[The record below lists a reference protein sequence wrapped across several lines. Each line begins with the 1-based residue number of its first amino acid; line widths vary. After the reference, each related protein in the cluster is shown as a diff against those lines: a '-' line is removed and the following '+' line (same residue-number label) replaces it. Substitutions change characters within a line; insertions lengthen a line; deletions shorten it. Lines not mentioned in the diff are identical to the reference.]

1 MKLVLFDI
9 DGTIMDWPQEHKD
22 SFGVAAKKVFG
33 LKDFKM
39 VGGMGWTEQQ
49 IIMESLKA
57 VGFEEEDIKAKMP
70 EMMDAMVEY
79 FEREIANSKVN
90 VLPGAI
96 DFLKA
101 LDKEGVLMGCVTG
114 NLEKIARAKL
124 KKAGINKYL
133 KLGGFGSDH
142 ISRTELAKL
151 AIKRA
156 EENFGFVYGK
166 NVYSIG
172 DAPSDM
178 KAGREAGAYK
188 CIGVTKGIH
197 TEEQLREA
205 GADYVFPNLLDKEK
219 LLKIILQ

>member
-101 LDKEGVLMGCVTG
+101 WDKEGVLMGCVTG

-178 KAGREAGAYK
+178 KIMFFQIYW
-188 CIGVTKGIH
+188 TKKN
-197 TEEQLREA
+197 
-205 GADYVFPNLLDKEK
+205 Y
-219 LLKIILQ
+219 

>member
-33 LKDFKM
+33 LNDFKM

-49 IIMESLKA
+49 IITESLKA
-57 VGFEEEDIKAKMP
+57 AGLEEATIKAKMP
-70 EMMDAMVEY
+70 EIMDAMAEY
-79 FEREIANSKVN
+79 FEGQIVKVEI
-90 VLPGAI
+90 LPGAI

-114 NLEKIARAKL
+114 NLERIARAKL
-124 KKAGINKYL
+124 KKAGINDYF
-133 KLGGFGSDH
+133 KLGGFGNDH
-142 ISRTELAKL
+142 ISRTELVKL

-156 EENFGFVYGK
+156 QENFGFK
-166 NVYSIG
+166 LDNNVFSVG

-178 KAGREAGAYK
+178 RAGREGGAFK
-188 CIGVTKGIH
+188 CIGITTGIYS
-197 TEEQLREA
+197 EEQLKEA
-205 GADYVFPNLLDKEK
+205 GADFVFENLLEKDKI
-219 LLKIILQ
+219 LKIILRK